1 MIVALI
7 DYKAGNLTSVRKALA
22 ALGAEILTPDSPAD
36 LDRADAI
43 IVPGVGHFEATAALD
58 AGWHSAIRS
67 RLAAGVPLLGIC
79 LGQQWLFEGSDEAP
93 DVPGLGVFP
102 GRCVKLDPA
111 RGLMDDRAPGARYPV
126 PGSLKVPHV
135 GWNALKQTTRSSR
148 LLAGVQDEAQA
159 YFTHSYVAP
168 DSDATVAITEH
179 GVPFASVVEH
189 GLVFGAQFHPEKSG
203 ETGLKMLRNFLEVAE
218 EGRARRAGPTGA
230 TQPLPTPDLSRRSPR
245 AKAAARFPPG
255 FDGRRP
261 IDEGR
266 SREVR

>member
-7 DYKAGNLTSVRKALA
+7 DYKAGNLTSVRKALGS
-22 ALGAEILTPDSPAD
+22 LGAAILTPDSPAD

-58 AGWHSAIRS
+58 APWHSAIRA
-67 RLAAGVPLLGIC
+67 RLDAGVPLLGIC

-93 DVPGLGVFP
+93 DVRGLGVLP
-102 GRCVKLDPA
+102 GRCVRLDPA
-111 RGLMDDRAPGARYPV
+111 GTGASERRPYQ
-126 PGSLKVPHV
+126 LKVPHV
-135 GWNALKQTTRSSR
+135 GWNALAQTGRPSR
-148 LLAGVQDEAQA
+148 LLAGVQDGAQA

-203 ETGLKMLRNFLEVAE
+203 ATGLRMLRNFLDVAS
-218 EGRARRAGPTGA
+218 GTGIGSRESGVAAA
-230 TQPLPTPDLSRRSPR
+230 TTQADTAVGSRRGSETPVISQGR
-245 AKAAARFPPG
+245 IPNA
-255 FDGRRP
+255 DGRQV
-261 IDEGR
+261 I
-266 SREVR
+266 